1 MSEVFSIQISKHGTD
16 RHVWLDLPA
25 TAEQV
30 RAAMGQIGVTQDNP
44 WDYSV
49 TGFSTPEGRHLAIP
63 YDLVLASGVNELN
76 FLAARL
82 EKLDAYEI
90 GTLNAALQQKNT
102 EMRTISR
109 IIDYPDNLDYFVN
122 LPDIHTV
129 AALGDYYLNR
139 SGMVDMPDEWKP
151 AIDTA
156 ALGKHIAGLEQGAF
170 TEYGY
175 IVRSGD
181 QWKQV
186 YEGQIIPEEYRVL
199 SFPPPQVERDEAS
212 RPQRSQT
219 APASQP
225 VIPIVLTGRNNAER
239 MKEITDKLEAGIQAL
254 FESEQY
260 KNYLGVPRHHR
271 GQHFGLRRGDHRPAG
286 RQGDGKSL

>member
-1 MSEVFSIQISKHGTD
+1 
-16 RHVWLDLPA
+16 
-25 TAEQV
+25 
-30 RAAMGQIGVTQDNP
+30 
-44 WDYSV
+44 
-49 TGFSTPEGRHLAIP
+49 
-63 YDLVLASGVNELN
+63 
-76 FLAARL
+76 
-82 EKLDAYEI
+82 
-90 GTLNAALQQKNT
+90 
-102 EMRTISR
+102 MRTISR

-260 KNYLGVPRHHR
+260 KNYLTAMSKFHNYSFNNTLLIAMQKPDASLVAGYNKWKDEFERHVKR
-271 GQHFGLRRGDHRPAG
+271 GERASRKVLSLKRWTRRSRPA
-286 RQGDGKSL
+286 RF